1 MRRLLLWGV
10 VLTAL
15 HTVSAAAQDSTP
27 PGPRAPALRRLI
39 EERFA
44 ARIQEQLGLTDDQ
57 MTRLRATTTKFGA
70 QRRELERRQVAFRRA
85 LAMQL
90 RPGTAADKDSVA
102 RLTEGFVAG
111 RVAYAR
117 TFEAELGELR
127 AYLDPVQRAQLFVMR
142 ERLLRR
148 AREFQE
154 RQGEGGGGMRRRRPL
169 MDR

>member
-1 MRRLLLWGV
+1 MRRLLLSGRGAHRSR
-10 VLTAL
+10 TRFPRRPRIP
-15 HTVSAAAQDSTP
+15 TP

-70 QRRELERRQVAFRRA
+70 RRRELERRQVAFRRA

-102 RLTEGFVAG
+102 RLTDELRRRPC
-111 RVAYAR
+111 RVRSRLSRRSSA
-117 TFEAELGELR
+117 ELR
-127 AYLDPVQRAQLFVMR
+127 AYLDPVQRAQLIVMR

-154 RQGEGGGGMRRRRPL
+154 RQGDGERRG
-169 MDR
+169 